1 MKKDY
6 RIKKEADF
14 RDIMSERQ
22 SFANRHLVVYIRKT
36 SQPHFKVGL
45 SVGKKV
51 GNAVERNRVKRL
63 LRLSLK
69 QMKPQIINDLE
80 FVLIARPAIK
90 NLSYEEVQK
99 NVRHVLNLAGVV
111 IEEKENKGA

>member
-1 MKKDY
+1 MKKEY
-6 RIKKEADF
+6 RIKKESDF

-22 SFANRHLVVYIRKT
+22 SFANRHLVIYIRQKE
-36 SQPHFKVGL
+36 QPHFKVGL

-51 GNAVERNRVKRL
+51 GNAVMRNHVKRL

-69 QMKPQIINDLE
+69 QMTGEINPNLE

-90 NLSYEEVQK
+90 HLSYEEVQK
-99 NVRHVLNLAGVV
+99 NVRHVLKLAGV
-111 IEEKENKGA
+111 IEEKKNEGA